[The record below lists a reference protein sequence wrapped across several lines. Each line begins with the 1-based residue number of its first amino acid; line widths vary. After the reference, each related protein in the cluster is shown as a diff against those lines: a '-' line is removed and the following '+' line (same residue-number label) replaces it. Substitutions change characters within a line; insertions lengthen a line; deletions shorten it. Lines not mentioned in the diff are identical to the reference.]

1 MNRRENHI
9 YQMMASAHHPQI
21 NSIVVWEGGETKA
34 QCFFNGY
41 TAASRHVIRS
51 VFKSILSIGIGI
63 AQDEGLLNV
72 RDSVMKH
79 LPAFGEGR
87 DMRHRLI
94 TVEHLL
100 TMTSGIFWQGGV
112 HYHCPLMA
120 AMRRSGSWVD
130 YIADCMVRDMPG
142 TVYNY
147 KEFDVILLSAIL
159 SKVTGD
165 AFDYINDKLFAPLG
179 IHNDRWYKSPDGVY
193 YCPAPEKDQ
202 ESASALTA
210 GEMVRIGQLF
220 LQKGIWNGGQIVSDD
235 YIKSATAPSPA
246 NPGYGYLWW
255 LGEGWYGCRGF
266 GGQSVTVFP
275 ERDRIVV
282 TQATVTDRP
291 LSYEDIYFAD
301 I

>member
-1 MNRRENHI
+1 MNKREERI

-21 NSIVVWEGGETKA
+21 NSIVVWEDGETRA

-51 VFKSILSIGIGI
+51 VFKSILSVGIGI

-165 AFDYINDKLFAPLG
+165 AFDYINDKLFAPLDIQSLILSIFKTTRFSSVFANIG
-179 IHNDRWYKSPDGVY
+179 LYLPTVSKIE
-193 YCPAPEKDQ
+193 PELR
-202 ESASALTA
+202 ALR
-210 GEMVRIGQLF
+210 E
-220 LQKGIWNGGQIVSDD
+220 
-235 YIKSATAPSPA
+235 
-246 NPGYGYLWW
+246 
-255 LGEGWYGCRGF
+255 
-266 GGQSVTVFP
+266 SVT
-275 ERDRIVV
+275 
-282 TQATVTDRP
+282 TTW
-291 LSYEDIYFAD
+291 
-301 I
+301 